1 MIDVVLYLTY
11 FLILISILLVLGF
24 AGMYLVKNFKKNR
37 NMLLGTAGLLVIF
50 FISYMLSSGEVYE
63 KFQIGETLSKIIGGT
78 LITLYVMFIVT
89 IVVAIYAEVS
99 KLFK

>member
-50 FISYMLSSGEVYE
+50 FISYLLSSGEVYE